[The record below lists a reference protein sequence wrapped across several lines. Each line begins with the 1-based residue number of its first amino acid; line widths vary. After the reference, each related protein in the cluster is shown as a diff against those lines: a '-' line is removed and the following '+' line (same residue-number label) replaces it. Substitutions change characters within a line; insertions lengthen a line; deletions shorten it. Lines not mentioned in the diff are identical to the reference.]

1 MASDK
6 TIVHRWFEEVWNRR
20 REAAI
25 DELMAVDCRNHGLV
39 DENGNPIHGTAGF
52 KAFWRKL
59 RGEFPNVHVEV
70 QDALVDGD
78 RIAVRCLVTATHAA
92 SGKTVDFTGMSIARL
107 NGKQIVEG
115 WNNYDFERMKQQLG

>member
-1 MASDK
+1 MASNK
-6 TIVHRWFEEVWNRR
+6 TIVHRWFEEVWNQGC
-20 REAAI
+20 EATI

-39 DENGNPIHGTAGF
+39 DESGNPIHGTAAF
-52 KAFWRKL
+52 KMFWRKL
-59 RGEFPNVHVEV
+59 RDDFHKLHVDV

-92 SGKTVDFTGMSIARL
+92 SGKPVDFTGMSIARL
-107 NGKQIVEG
+107 NGNQIVEG